1 MTRGEPAW
9 SRFRGDGEGRAREE
23 TGRQLRGKVE
33 PGQILLSVCLP
44 ACLPSFPFF
53 LPLPPS
59 GTAYP
64 HMTQGQAGPHA
75 LDCLPV

>member
-33 PGQILLSVCLP
+33 PGQILLSVCLSVCLP
-44 ACLPSFPFF
+44 ACLPFPSSFPPSFF
-53 LPLPPS
+53 PSLPQEPRAP
-59 GTAYP
+59 T
-64 HMTQGQAGPHA
+64 
-75 LDCLPV
+75 